1 MLFCATEKFVFSTAF
16 CATNYLVRHAKS
28 YFFILVSAIAEAE
41 CKNCILPL
49 SHSPC
54 RCSTVNLV
62 RLLGLG
68 FDCGDFGVIS
78 VRSSGGII
86 SRRWIQNPNRCA
98 DEYLDGIEDFIE
110 FARRHNPGATR
121 IRCPCRRCNNT
132 LWETI
137 ENVGFHLVRNGMIE
151 TYSIWNLHGKQVDHA
166 SSSNAPR
173 VDNVEPIVDPNDQVM
188 GIIQDVFPFASTNI
202 NQEGEDDVPTPI
214 DSAEFEQYEKLLKN
228 ANQELYPGC
237 DCFSVLTAIVELMHG
252 KIKYQHETL
261 DTCPICN
268 ESRFK
273 MTSQNRTIKIPQ
285 KVMRYLPFKP
295 RLQRLY
301 MSTHTATDM
310 RWHKEKRVDDDVM
323 RHPADGEAW
332 KEFDRT
338 FPEFAADP

>member
-1 MLFCATEKFVFSTAF
+1 M
-16 CATNYLVRHAKS
+16 
-28 YFFILVSAIAEAE
+28 
-41 CKNCILPL
+41 
-49 SHSPC
+49 
-54 RCSTVNLV
+54 
-62 RLLGLG
+62 
-68 FDCGDFGVIS
+68 
-78 VRSSGGII
+78 

-151 TYSIWNLHGKQVDHA
+151 TYSIWNLHGEQVDHA

-173 VDNVEPIVDPNDQVM
+173 VDNVEPIGDPNDQVM
-188 GIIQDVFPFASTNI
+188 GIIQDAFPFASTNI

-237 DCFSVLTAIVELMHG
+237 KSFSVLTAIVELMHG
-252 KIKYQHETL
+252 KIKYRMSNLCFDYFLGVFKRMLPTDNCLPKDHKHAQKVLHGLGLGYEKIHACKNNCMLFYKEHETL

-273 MTSQNRTIKIPQ
+273 MTSQNRTTKIPQ
-285 KVMRYLPFKP
+285 KVMRYLPLKP

-301 MSTHTATDM
+301 MSMHTATDM
-310 RWHKEKRVDDDVM
+310 R
-323 RHPADGEAW
+323 
-332 KEFDRT
+332 
-338 FPEFAADP
+338 